1 MTEDKFIEKY
11 GFAKLGGIFKFHDKK
26 VDKYNRQMIDD
37 LRSVLDESTL
47 PVKDMAKDSFVF
59 HGGIDGPGRYYTEFK
74 VPGLIAVILNQRG
87 VSIEYDK
94 SRVTRKTYQRVAN
107 GPEFREVK

>member
-11 GFAKLGGIFKFHDKK
+11 GFAKLGGIFKFHDKN
-26 VDKYNRQMIDD
+26 VDKYNKQMIDD
-37 LRSVLDESTL
+37 LREVLDHKPAE
-47 PVKDMAKDSFVF
+47 DMAKDHYVF

-74 VPGLIAVILNQRG
+74 VPGLIAVILDQRG
-87 VSIEYDK
+87 VSIDYDK
-94 SRVTRKTYQRVAN
+94 SIVTRKTYQRVAN